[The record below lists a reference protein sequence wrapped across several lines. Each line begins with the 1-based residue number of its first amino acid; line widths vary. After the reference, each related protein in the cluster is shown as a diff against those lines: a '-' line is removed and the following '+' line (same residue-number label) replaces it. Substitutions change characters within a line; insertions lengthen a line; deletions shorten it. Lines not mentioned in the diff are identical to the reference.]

1 MYSDCSKIKSVVEK
15 RKYQSPKLTNFG
27 ALAKLTQNGT
37 GTTNENNGQGRCG
50 VGFAKSGK
58 TSC

>member
-37 GTTNENNGQGRCG
+37 KGQNENNGLNRCG
-50 VGFAKSGK
+50 TLFSKSGPS
-58 TSC
+58 TC

>member
-37 GTTNENNGQGRCG
+37 KGDNENNGKNLCG
-50 VGFAKSGK
+50 SAYTKSGGA
-58 TSC
+58 TC

>member
-27 ALAKLTQNGT
+27 ALAKLTQNGS
-37 GTTNENNGQGRCG
+37 GTTKENNGQKVCG
-50 VGFAKSGK
+50 SSFQKSGG